1 MPSKSVVGERIRN
14 LRIKKGLTQ
23 AELAEKLGVSRQAV
37 NNYETGDAKPGDDLK
52 KNMSEILGCNI
63 VWLFFE
69 E

>member
-1 MPSKSVVGERIRN
+1 MPSKSVVGERIRD

-23 AELAEKLGVSRQAV
+23 TELAEKLGISRQAV

-52 KNMSEILGCNI
+52 KNISEILGCNI